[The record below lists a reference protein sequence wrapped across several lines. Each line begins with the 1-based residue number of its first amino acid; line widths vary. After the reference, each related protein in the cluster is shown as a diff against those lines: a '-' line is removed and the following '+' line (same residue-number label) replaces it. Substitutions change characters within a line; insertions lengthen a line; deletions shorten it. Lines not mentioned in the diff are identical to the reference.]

1 MKLTELIV
9 SIAIFLLSC
18 TAFLSGFVTVR
29 KSSEKVSFAS
39 EGVSEL
45 IQNDLL
51 LRSEIKKIRVP
62 YWKNFDQKGKVYS
75 EKFVLLGA
83 EKGIEVTGAEIVYDS
98 RHRREGLRVEWKFGG
113 NDYVTQEFIKQRII
127 DEKK

>member
-75 EKFVLLGA
+75 EKFLLFGT
-83 EKGIEVTGAEIVYDS
+83 EKGIEVTRAEIVYDS

-113 NDYVTQEFIKQRII
+113 KDYVTQEFIKQRII

>member
-75 EKFVLLGA
+75 EKFLLFGT
-83 EKGIEVTGAEIVYDS
+83 EKGIELTGAEIVYDS

-113 NDYVTQEFIKQRII
+113 KDYVTQEFIKQRII